1 MAEQHVAGLQRVI
14 KQEQTL
20 EYQRSEGAQ
29 CQLPFKKDRGR
40 AINIVPN
47 MKKRGM
53 GSCTNCGVHYYNRCK
68 PEYCSNCRHNIG
80 GMYHKKRKLHPQPVV
95 KITDQLYSVKV
106 AGTGNDHR
114 CLVLKTPTSQI
125 CLHEHCVSIRNR
137 VGTSKTMLTKFVCQH
152 IKKLDLTV
160 KDTGVAYG
168 VTKEYISVLPFASGV
183 KEELCSLVE
192 SLGNN
197 PAGVQVSDKTYVV
210 YGPPTASNAVGYCHV
225 SLKGYFHCTS
235 PECQILEVKTEQS
248 AFQNKCIHF
257 YMLCACLKDVTAGG
271 TRVRTI
277 AATASSTLARASVSG
292 LPSTAALSSS
302 QGTPSASLSRPTQP
316 STASQPSTP
325 ATLPPEATQDQVRLK
340 EMESVEQ
347 RLPSREATIN
357 GLAQITLPCDKES
370 LRALMKVIQANDMRG
385 WPELFQPE
393 TPICINCGG
402 ELGSP
407 RKRSGRGSD
416 DVSYLVTFQYALK
429 PVKILVKYCGNKQC
443 GAMNMAMPIHQG
455 LINIADKL
463 MVSID
468 IFVHLRHCMTRGL
481 SIGKVISALM
491 ETFLLK
497 SITQISTTEQE
508 YLERLLSNG
517 YYGFEGMTLRDED
530 SDNCG
535 IRGAI
540 QQYVNGDGSE
550 KNSRNSMLI
559 NDDDDDDDDDGDS
572 HNDGDGSDNDGDRDG
587 HTKETGDRLR
597 KIKRHFLETLAYTK
611 SSSPLILNYREIG
624 TMLTPALK
632 GRRVDTCNAEKQ
644 KRSYVKKSRS
654 NQGN

>member
-1 MAEQHVAGLQRVI
+1 
-14 KQEQTL
+14 
-20 EYQRSEGAQ
+20 
-29 CQLPFKKDRGR
+29 
-40 AINIVPN
+40 
-47 MKKRGM
+47 
-53 GSCTNCGVHYYNRCK
+53 
-68 PEYCSNCRHNIG
+68 
-80 GMYHKKRKLHPQPVV
+80 
-95 KITDQLYSVKV
+95 
-106 AGTGNDHR
+106 
-114 CLVLKTPTSQI
+114 
-125 CLHEHCVSIRNR
+125 
-137 VGTSKTMLTKFVCQH
+137 
-152 IKKLDLTV
+152 
-160 KDTGVAYG
+160 
-168 VTKEYISVLPFASGV
+168 
-183 KEELCSLVE
+183 
-192 SLGNN
+192 
-197 PAGVQVSDKTYVV
+197 
-210 YGPPTASNAVGYCHV
+210 
-225 SLKGYFHCTS
+225 
-235 PECQILEVKTEQS
+235 
-248 AFQNKCIHF
+248 
-257 YMLCACLKDVTAGG
+257 MLCACLKDVTAGG

-277 AATASSTLARASVSG
+277 AATASSTLAQASVSG

-347 RLPSREATIN
+347 RLPSREATMN

-429 PVKILVKYCGNKQC
+429 PVKILVKYCANKQC

-497 SITQISTTEQE
+497 SITQISPTEQE

-540 QQYVNGDGSE
+540 QQYVNGDGRE
-550 KNSRNSMLI
+550 KNSRNSIFI
-559 NDDDDDDDDDGDS
+559 NDDDDDS
-572 HNDGDGSDNDGDRDG
+572 HNDGDGSDNDGDG

-644 KRSYVKKSRS
+644 KRSYVKKSKS